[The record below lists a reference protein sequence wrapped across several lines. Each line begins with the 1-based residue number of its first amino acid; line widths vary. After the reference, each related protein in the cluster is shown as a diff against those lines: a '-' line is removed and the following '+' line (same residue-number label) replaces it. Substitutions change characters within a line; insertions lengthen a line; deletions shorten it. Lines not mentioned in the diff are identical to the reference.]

1 MILSDRTILKMLEEK
16 TLVIDP
22 VTKEQIQPASVDI
35 RLGDTFSVV
44 DDTPSG
50 IITLDSK
57 IDMAAGIIIEKKTG
71 DRVEKGDVLAT
82 LYADDEK
89 LFDKAE
95 QKYKESLVMS
105 DEAVKRNPLLYAK
118 VSRDG
123 IKYF

>member
-1 MILSDRTILKMLEEK
+1 MDTEGCGISSMMLGAERE
-16 TLVIDP
+16 
-22 VTKEQIQPASVDI
+22 
-35 RLGDTFSVV
+35 
-44 DDTPSG
+44 
-50 IITLDSK
+50 TLDSK

-95 QKYKESLVMS
+95 QKYKESIIMS
-105 DEAVKRNPLLYAK
+105 DETVKRNPLLYAK